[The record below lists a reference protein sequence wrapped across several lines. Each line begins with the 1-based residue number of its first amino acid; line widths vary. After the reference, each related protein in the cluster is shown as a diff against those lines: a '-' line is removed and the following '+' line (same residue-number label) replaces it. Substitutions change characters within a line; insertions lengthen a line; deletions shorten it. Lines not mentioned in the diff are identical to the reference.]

1 MNTAAS
7 RKAARTAGRRSKS
20 SLTAAKIARGVVF
33 LARDPVH
40 ASLLPEGAAESIER
54 LCLEA
59 GILKPW
65 MCRLFEH
72 PTYRRLVERMVDWFG
87 PGELMR
93 LTLRK
98 RFVDDEVRRAID
110 AGAQQVI
117 IVGAGFD
124 TLGRRVAESFP
135 DVTVVELDAP
145 ATARRRQTAGA
156 RLDSA
161 LPNHH
166 LEAVDLAS
174 TTLGRVLHGIDG
186 WNGRRQTAVVAEGV
200 LMYLSASEVSAFL
213 GEIRGNCGEASRLVF
228 SYVTTD
234 QRGRPYF
241 GKLSWLI
248 RASARLAGEPLRWG
262 VAARELGPFFERN
275 GFQLIGPPERFDLR
289 RRYLSPKG
297 IDEPVGQMERFAVVE
312 AVGRSDS

>member
-1 MNTAAS
+1 MSTEAS
-7 RKAARTAGRRSKS
+7 AKPARTAGRRSKS

-65 MCRLFEH
+65 MCRLFER
-72 PTYRRLVERMVDWFG
+72 PRYRRLVERMVDWLG

-98 RFVDDEVRRAID
+98 RFVDDEVRTAID

-135 DVTVVELDAP
+135 AVTVVELDAP

-161 LPNHH
+161 LSNHS
-166 LEAVDLAS
+166 LEAVDLGS
-174 TTLGRVLHGIDG
+174 TELGRVLQGIDG
-186 WNGRRQTAVVAEGV
+186 WNDQRQTVVVAEGV

-213 GEIRGNCGEASRLVF
+213 GEIRSNCGEASRLVF

-234 QRGRPYF
+234 EKGRPYF
-241 GKLSWLI
+241 GRLGGLI

-262 VAARELGPFFERN
+262 IGNRELAPFLERN
-275 GFQLIGPPERFDLR
+275 GFNLLGPPERFDLR
-289 RRYLSPKG
+289 LRYLLPKG
-297 IDEPVGQMERFAVVE
+297 IDQPVGQMERFAVVE
-312 AVGRSDS
+312 VVGRSHR